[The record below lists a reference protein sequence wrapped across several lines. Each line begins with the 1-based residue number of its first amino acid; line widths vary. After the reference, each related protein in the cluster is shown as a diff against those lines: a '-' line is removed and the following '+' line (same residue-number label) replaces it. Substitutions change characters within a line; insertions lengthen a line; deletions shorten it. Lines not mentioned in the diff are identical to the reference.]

1 MAGPPGGPAGAMI
14 CIPVQNSDEVVAVP
28 LDELPEDPEEL
39 LEVREGHAA

>member
-1 MAGPPGGPAGAMI
+1 MAAVPGGMI

-39 LEVREGHAA
+39 LEVLQVRAASA